1 MRIEQIGASGY
12 GNQIASAKRREK
24 QSDESNSGKRG
35 KARFA
40 RNDTFESS
48 DAAGKASS
56 LKEVRKRV
64 KSNFY
69 SSDTVNED
77 LTEVFAK
84 LLDR

>member
-1 MRIEQIGASGY
+1 MRIEQIGAYGYSG
-12 GNQIASAKRREK
+12 QVAKAKRREE
-24 QSDESNSGKRG
+24 QPDESSGKRG
-35 KARFA
+35 KARFS
-40 RNDTFESS
+40 RKDTFEPSE
-48 DAAGKASS
+48 AAGKASS
-56 LKEVRKRV
+56 LKEVKKRV